1 MNDLIN
7 DLWLIGGAALIM
19 ILMGAV
25 GLIIFALTIR
35 IEERIMREQ
44 DEGIWI
50 DDNQETDNES

>member
-19 ILMGAV
+19 ILMGAI
-25 GLIIFALTIR
+25 GLAIFALTIR